1 MTDEH
6 VRNQVVKSVQR
17 AYSMEMNKHVP
28 NGQRRSV
35 NIHKIADTA
44 IDAYESALEA
54 AGYAVVPKDFMDEED
69 LWPVLRGHEILKR
82 KVAEM
87 RASGEF
93 KKETG
98 DE

>member
-35 NIHKIADTA
+35 NIHKIADTV
-44 IDAYESALEA
+44 IDAYESALVA
-54 AGYAVVPKDFMDEED
+54 AGYAVVPVETTHQM
-69 LWPVLRGHEILKR
+69 
-82 KVAEM
+82 KVAGAFEQRNK
-87 RASGEF
+87 RAKF
-93 KKETG
+93 N

>member
-54 AGYAVVPKDFMDEED
+54 AGYEIRKRGFDF
-69 LWPVLRGHEILKR
+69 
-82 KVAEM
+82 
-87 RASGEF
+87 
-93 KKETG
+93 G
-98 DE
+98 DGR